1 MEQVALPMLAKWES
15 FYVIVGSSA
24 GALTGLQFVVSL
36 LESKPKPLKGR
47 QYAHSPRRQLF
58 TSVPS
63 C

>member
-24 GALTGLQFVVSL
+24 GALTGLQFV
-36 LESKPKPLKGR
+36 ESKPKPLKGR
-47 QYAHSPRRQLF
+47 QFAHSPRRQLF